1 VRYHSGTAIK
11 IISITLF
18 LTIVSLTGIANAQG
32 KFEAQYTISM
42 IDVPIGHIVWFAEI
56 GDKHYSTSAN
66 GNASGVLSILMNGE
80 GAVGTHGSVVN
91 GQLAPIYYTS
101 RIIDD
106 DGKTELQMTFSAGGL
121 KELITL
127 APPLQPVRVPVTDT
141 DRRGVF
147 DPLTA
152 MLIPVGVGEN
162 VLSSANCNHVLA
174 IFDGQRRYNLAL
186 SFRRMDEVNI
196 PRGYSGPALVCGVI
210 LQPIAGYRADS
221 MLVKYIAGR
230 RDIELWFVPIAGTS
244 IIVPIRVLIPTLIG
258 ALKIQSDRFET
269 TASVVF
275 PTP

>member
-42 IDVPIGHIVWFAEI
+42 IDVSIGHIVWLADI
-56 GDKHYSTSAN
+56 GDKNYSTSAN
-66 GNASGVLSILMNGE
+66 GYASGVLSVLMNGE
-80 GAVGTHGSVVN
+80 GAIGTHGSVVN
-91 GQLAPIYYTS
+91 GKLAPTYYTS

-106 DGKTELQMTFSAGGL
+106 DGKTELQMVFSAGGL
-121 KELITL
+121 KELITQ
-127 APPLQPVRVPVTDT
+127 APPLQSVRVPVTDT
-141 DRRGVF
+141 DRRGVI

-152 MLIPVGVGEN
+152 MLIPVGAGED
-162 VLSSANCNHVLA
+162 VLSSANCSHVLA

-186 SFRRMDEVNI
+186 SFRRIDEVNI
-196 PRGYSGPALVCGVI
+196 PRGYSGLALVCGAI

-258 ALKIQSDRFET
+258 TLKIQSDRFEA
-269 TASVVF
+269 TASSAF
-275 PTP
+275 PIP